1 MAQIP
6 STWKQCG
13 TCTFWAGSRTTNF
26 HCERSE
32 VKSMT
37 DKGFCMCRTSGWYR
51 KEKQASQSCS
61 SFKKWEV
68 LK

>member
-1 MAQIP
+1 MTQIP
-6 STWKQCG
+6 YTRKQCG

-26 HCERSE
+26 HRERVE
-32 VKSMT
+32 VNSLT
-37 DKGFCMCRTSGWYR
+37 DLGACMCRTSGWYR
-51 KEKQASQSCS
+51 KEKQASQICP